1 MASRMELNVIARL
14 VATLS
19 IEELITLGTAS
30 VCVGLAI
37 LALLYVGF
45 CASVELVQSRRMGR
59 LARAAWFEQ
68 QARIHR
74 ETGS

>member
-1 MASRMELNVIARL
+1 MELDVIARL
-14 VATLS
+14 LATLS
-19 IEELITLGTAS
+19 NTELMTVGAIS
-30 VCVGLAI
+30 VCVVVAI
-37 LALLYVGF
+37 LALMYVGF
-45 CASVELVQSRRMGR
+45 CACVELLQSRRIGR

>member
-1 MASRMELNVIARL
+1 MELDVIARL
-14 VATLS
+14 LATLS
-19 IEELITLGTAS
+19 NTELMTVGAIS
-30 VCVGLAI
+30 VCVVVAI
-37 LALLYVGF
+37 LALMYVGF
-45 CASVELVQSRRMGR
+45 CASVELLQRRRIGR